1 MKIKQ
6 YSFKPFFDIL
16 HLTLY
21 EQIKRRYFLNSSKVI
36 NAQKLFVTSQEHEWI
51 ALAKQ
56 GSQTAFHQLYQ
67 MHHRQ
72 IYALCWRMLAD
83 KDSAEDVCQEVFVVL
98 WQKINNFRGESK
110 FSTWLHSVASNV
122 VLSHLRKQKNWLQRV
137 FSIEEQ
143 VSHSLPDEA
152 AVPLDDITER
162 EELDKHIAKLPERA
176 RLVFVLF
183 AVEGYR
189 HEEIANMLNM
199 AVGSSKSQYHRAKSL
214 LKASLSEVALV
225 GGSNE

>member
-1 MKIKQ
+1 
-6 YSFKPFFDIL
+6 L
-16 HLTLY
+16 
-21 EQIKRRYFLNSSKVI
+21 LNSSQI
-36 NAQKLFVTSQEHEWI
+36 IDAQKLFASSQEQEWI
-51 ALAKQ
+51 AQAKQ
-56 GSQTAFHQLYQ
+56 GSQTAFYQLYQ
-67 MHHRQ
+67 LHHRR

-98 WQKINNFRGESK
+98 WQKINNFREESK

-122 VLSHLRKQKNWLQRV
+122 VLGHLRKQKNWLQRV
-137 FSIEEQ
+137 FSIEDQGENTQ
-143 VSHSLPDEA
+143 ALERT
-152 AVPLDDITER
+152 VPLEDSSGLDD
-162 EELDKHIAKLPERA
+162 LDKHIAKLPERA

-214 LKASLSEVALV
+214 LQKWLSEEVHA
-225 GGSNE
+225 GETNE

>member
-1 MKIKQ
+1 
-6 YSFKPFFDIL
+6 
-16 HLTLY
+16 
-21 EQIKRRYFLNSSKVI
+21 LNNSQVI
-36 NAQKLFVTSQEHEWI
+36 DANKLFATSQEQEWI
-51 ALAKQ
+51 TQTKN
-56 GSQTAFHQLYQ
+56 GSQTAFHKLYE

-122 VLSHLRKQKNWLQRV
+122 VLGHLRKQKNWLQRV
-137 FSIEEQ
+137 FSIEDQ
-143 VSHSLPDEA
+143 VKHALPEEA
-152 AVPLDDITER
+152 AVPLDDSSGL

-189 HEEIANMLNM
+189 HEEIAKMLNM
-199 AVGSSKSQYHRAKSL
+199 AVGSSKSQYHRAKAL
-214 LKASLSEVALV
+214 LKESLGEKMLI
-225 GGSNE
+225 GGNDE

>member
-1 MKIKQ
+1 M
-6 YSFKPFFDIL
+6 
-16 HLTLY
+16 
-21 EQIKRRYFLNSSKVI
+21 NSSHVI
-36 NAQKLFVTSQEHEWI
+36 DAQKLFANSQEQEWI
-51 ALAKQ
+51 AQVKK
-56 GSQTAFHQLYQ
+56 GSQLAFHQLYQ
-67 MHHRQ
+67 LHHRK

-122 VLSHLRKQKNWLQRV
+122 VLGHLRKQKNWLQRV

-143 VSHSLPDEA
+143 VSSAMPEETT
-152 AVPLDDITER
+152 VKLDDSSGLEV
-162 EELDKHIAKLPERA
+162 LDQHIAQLPERA

-189 HEEIANMLNM
+189 HEEIATMLNM
-199 AVGSSKSQYHRAKSL
+199 AVGSSKSQYHRAKML
-214 LKASLSEVALV
+214 LKKSLGEVAIV
-225 GGSNE
+225 GVNDE

>member
-1 MKIKQ
+1 
-6 YSFKPFFDIL
+6 
-16 HLTLY
+16 
-21 EQIKRRYFLNSSKVI
+21 VI
-36 NAQKLFVTSQEHEWI
+36 DAQNMFASSQEQDWI
-51 ALAKQ
+51 AQAKQ
-56 GSQTAFHQLYQ
+56 GSQTAFYQLYQ
-67 MHHRQ
+67 LHHRKV
-72 IYALCWRMLAD
+72 YALCWRMLAD

-137 FSIEEQ
+137 FSIEDQSHDVQ
-143 VSHSLPDEA
+143 VTEEFVSLEDSSE
-152 AVPLDDITER
+152 LDN
-162 EELDKHIAKLPERA
+162 LDKHIARLPERA

-199 AVGSSKSQYHRAKSL
+199 AVGSSKSQYHRAKTL
-214 LKASLSEVALV
+214 LKKWLSEEVVA
-225 GGSNE
+225 GETNE